1 MNSLETGRLQN
12 LFMSAKSNT
21 AYSTPANWTEP
32 IQKSGSMHFFE
43 NLEKDEKKYMP
54 IKPYFCNV
62 KLFYTNWISGHN
74 FNLQYVIN
82 SKQLSVYSINL
93 PINGLK
99 SQHKLEYWHNRH
111 NRHNRFRA
119 EKLPKPWK
127 FAQIPFIKLLPKTSS
142 KKRGS
147 QYM

>member
-43 NLEKDEKKYMP
+43 NLEKDEKKYKP
-54 IKPYFCNV
+54 I
-62 KLFYTNWISGHN
+62 KLFYTNWISGHI
-74 FNLQYVIN
+74 FYLQYVIN

-99 SQHKLEYWHNRH
+99 SQHKLEYWQNIIDSETK
-111 NRHNRFRA
+111 NYPSPEN
-119 EKLPKPWK
+119 
-127 FAQIPFIKLLPKTSS
+127 
-142 KKRGS
+142 
-147 QYM
+147 